1 MGFVLDLPHRRLS
14 DQQARQVALTGM
26 EFNLLKVLAEHA
38 GTVVT
43 REQIM
48 QTIYGHAITVTDRA
62 IDAHIARLRKKI
74 TVPSGADSL
83 IRTVHGAGYSLA
95 AEVCAE

>member
-1 MGFVLDLPHRRLS
+1 M
-14 DQQARQVALTGM
+14 
-26 EFNLLKVLAEHA
+26 
-38 GTVVT
+38 
-43 REQIM
+43 
-48 QTIYGHAITVTDRA
+48 TVTDRA

-74 TVPSGADSL
+74 LAPNGGESL